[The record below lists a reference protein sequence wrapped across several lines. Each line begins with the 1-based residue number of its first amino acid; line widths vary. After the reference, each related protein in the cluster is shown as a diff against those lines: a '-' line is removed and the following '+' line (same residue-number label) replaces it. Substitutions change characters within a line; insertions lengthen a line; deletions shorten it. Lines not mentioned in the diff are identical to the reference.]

1 MANKATAIPHLFTVR
16 EAAEYLRSS
25 ERSLRELITSDEIT
39 YRRTGG
45 KKKGRIVFTKEDLD
59 AFLKPAGG
67 PGAKNQTRRAQ

>member
-1 MANKATAIPHLFTVR
+1 MANNATAIPHLFTVR
-16 EAAEYLRSS
+16 EAAQYLRTS
-25 ERSLRELITSDEIT
+25 ERSMRELITFGEIT

-67 PGAKNQTRRAQ
+67 PGAKEQTGRVQ